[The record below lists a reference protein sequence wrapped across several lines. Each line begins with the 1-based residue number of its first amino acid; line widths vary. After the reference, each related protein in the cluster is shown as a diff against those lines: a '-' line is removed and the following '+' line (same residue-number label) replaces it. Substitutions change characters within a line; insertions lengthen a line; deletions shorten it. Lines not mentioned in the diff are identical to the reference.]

1 MQIIYDS
8 IAKAF
13 KTLTSPEFASL
24 IKILRYYLRSTLG
37 SIYLIKLSEQ
47 KMLEL
52 EEKLSKQ
59 AKNAQMESAN
69 QMDGI
74 EK

>member
-8 IAKAF
+8 ITKAY
-13 KTLTSPEFASL
+13 KILSSPEFTTL

-37 SIYLIKLSEQ
+37 SIYLIKISEQ

-52 EEKLSKQ
+52 EEKLTKQ
-59 AKNAQMESAN
+59 TKNAVKESVTQM
-69 QMDGI
+69 
-74 EK
+74 

>member
-1 MQIIYDS
+1 MQVIYDS
-8 IAKAF
+8 ITKAH
-13 KTLTSPEFASL
+13 KTLSSHDFATL

-52 EEKLSKQ
+52 EEKLNKIS
-59 AKNAQMESAN
+59 KNAAIESIN
-69 QMDGI
+69 QM
-74 EK
+74 